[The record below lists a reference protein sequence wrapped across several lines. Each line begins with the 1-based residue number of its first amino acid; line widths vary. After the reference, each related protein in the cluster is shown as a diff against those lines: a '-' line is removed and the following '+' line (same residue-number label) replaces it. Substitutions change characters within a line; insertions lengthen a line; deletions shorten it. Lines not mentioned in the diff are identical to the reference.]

1 MKYEIYQYNKMIDIK
16 EQLYK
21 LEEIM
26 LKLEN
31 AEIQGKNH

>member
-31 AEIQGKNH
+31 ADIQGKNH